1 MEVRVL
7 IPVLLTFI
15 AVFLLLGS
23 IILAV
28 STIKESPAFALK
40 MRLRRLAATK
50 GNQNIPD
57 DLRSE
62 ILKETPFYERMLTG
76 ITPFRKLD
84 RMLDQAGLKI
94 QLHVFLLYAM
104 TAAVVPAIGLYI
116 FYHKAL
122 FALLVAPLLFF
133 IIVMTLHI
141 MKKRREEKLTEQ
153 LPDLLMMFAR
163 SLRAGHSLTSA
174 VELVG
179 LETPNPAGELF
190 KTAYEQQKLGMRITD
205 TLASMTDRI
214 ESLDLRFFITA
225 ISINS
230 EIGGNLAEILD
241 KLAATIR
248 ERLKVRRQVRV
259 YTAQGRLS
267 GYVLAALPIFMFI
280 MFFIMN
286 PAYEMLLIKDKT
298 GNYLLIFAVV
308 MQIIGYLVI
317 RKIINIRI

>member
-1 MEVRVL
+1 MEVRVV

-15 AVFLLLGS
+15 AVFLLLAS
-23 IILAV
+23 IFLAV

-40 MRLRRLAATK
+40 MRLRRLAANK
-50 GNQNIPD
+50 GNQSIPD

-62 ILKETPFYERMLTG
+62 ILKETPAYERILTG
-76 ITPFRKLD
+76 LTLFHKLD

-94 QLHVFLLYAM
+94 QLHVFLLYAI
-104 TAAVVPAIGLYI
+104 TASVVPAIGFYI

-122 FALLVAPLLFF
+122 FAFVVAPVIFF

-163 SLRAGHSLTSA
+163 SLRAGHSMASA
-174 VELVG
+174 IELVG
-179 LETPNPAGELF
+179 QEMSNPAGELF

-205 TLASMTDRI
+205 TLSSMTDRI
-214 ESLDLRFFITA
+214 ESLDLRFFVTTV
-225 ISINS
+225 SINN

-241 KLAATIR
+241 KLAETIR
-248 ERLKVRRQVRV
+248 ERLKVRRQVQV

-267 GYVLAALPIFMFI
+267 GYVLSALPIIMFI
-280 MFFIMN
+280 TFNIMN
-286 PAYEMLLIKDKT
+286 PEYEQLLIKEKT
-298 GNYLLIFAVV
+298 GNYLLIIAAV
-308 MQIIGYLVI
+308 MQILGYLVI

>member
-1 MEVRVL
+1 MEVRVV

-15 AVFLLLGS
+15 AVFLLFGS
-23 IILAV
+23 IFLTV

-40 MRLRRLAATK
+40 MRLRRLAATR
-50 GNQNIPD
+50 GDQYIPD

-62 ILKETPFYERMLTG
+62 ILKEIPAYERMLTSV
-76 ITPFRKLD
+76 TLFRKLD

-94 QLHVFLLYAM
+94 QLHIFLLYAI
-104 TAAVVPAIGLYI
+104 TATVVPAIGFYI

-122 FALLVAPLLFF
+122 FALIVAPVIFL
-133 IIVMTLHI
+133 IIIMTLRI
-141 MKKRREEKLTEQ
+141 MKVRREEKLTEQ

-179 LETPNPAGELF
+179 LETANPAGELF

-241 KLAATIR
+241 KLAETIR

-259 YTAQGRLS
+259 FTAQGRMS
-267 GYVLAALPIFMFI
+267 GYVLGALPIFMFI
-280 MFFIMN
+280 MFYVVN
-286 PAYEMLLIKDKT
+286 PAYEMLLIKEKT

-308 MQIIGYLVI
+308 MQILGYLVI